1 MKHFLL
7 IISLCSFWIGK
18 AQSWEAPKDTKKI
31 KNKILNNSESINKG
45 GAIFKSLCIACHGE
59 TGKGDVPA
67 MQSLNPKP
75 ADLTI
80 KSFQKQTDGEIFW
93 KISEGKGL
101 MASYKNIL
109 SENDRW
115 NVINYLRTIKNIPVN
130 EVKKEKTTNLGKVDA
145 FPFTTLIN
153 AKTTHIA
160 NPNTY
165 GFTIQHRFGLTKFN
179 KEFISNLM
187 GLDLAAN
194 MRIAFEVP
202 INNKLMFDIGRTRY
216 GKIYDLGT
224 KYLVLQQ
231 TKDNKKPI
239 SIALYENIAINT
251 DKEPEYVDGTT
262 FEDGTDFEYKFF
274 HRVFYDS
281 QLIISRKFSNRFS
294 AQITGQFIWR
304 NLTPFD
310 TNEEAYIV
318 AVPISFR
325 YKTTLK
331 SAIDFEIMPNTH
343 HKTFP
348 ISLGYEIA
356 SSGNHVFQLTVTN
369 SDRLLGQQLFT
380 NQTANYD
387 TDGFMFGFNITRYF

>member
-1 MKHFLL
+1 MKQ
-7 IISLCSFWIGK
+7 IITIFTLFTLWSGLSQTWK
-18 AQSWEAPKDTKKI
+18 VSDNA
-31 KNKILNNSESINKG
+31 KNHKNPILNNKESLKKG
-45 GAIFKSLCIACHGE
+45 QTIYKSLCIACHGE

-67 MQSLNPKP
+67 MQNLNPKP
-75 ADLTI
+75 ADLTS

-109 SENDRW
+109 SEKDRW
-115 NVINYLRTIKNIPVN
+115 NVVNYLRSLKSLS
-130 EVKKEKTTNLGKVDA
+130 KEKIDKTNTNNVDA

-160 NPNTY
+160 NPKTY
-165 GFTIQHRFGLTKFN
+165 GFTIQHRFGLTKLN
-179 KEFISNLM
+179 KEFITNLM

-194 MRIAFEVP
+194 MRIAFEIP

-216 GKIYDLGT
+216 GKMYDLGT
-224 KYLVLQQ
+224 KYLLLQQ

-251 DKEPEYVDGTT
+251 DKEPQYIDGTT
-262 FEDGTDFEYKFF
+262 FEDGTDFEYKLF
-274 HRVFYDS
+274 HRVMYDT
-281 QLIISRKFSNRFS
+281 QIIISRKFSNHFS
-294 AQITGQFIWR
+294 AQITGQFVWR

-310 TNEEAYIV
+310 TNEEAYVV

-343 HKTFP
+343 HHTFP
-348 ISLGYEIA
+348 ISLGYEVA
-356 SSGNHVFQLTVTN
+356 SSGNHVFQITITN
-369 SDRLLGQQLFT
+369 SDRLLGQNIFT
-380 NQTANYD
+380 LPTANYD